1 MNAAPLI
8 LRGGSVF
15 DPQTGSIGPADVRLS
30 GAVVDAI
37 GPDLPASGGREVDV
51 TGLLL
56 TPGWV
61 DLHAHVFVGQDLGV
75 DPAVLGPPSGVTTM
89 IDAGSAG
96 AHLFGAFAAATLTRP
111 GPRIRNF
118 LNISSVGTTSIRLS
132 GELRTLAYVDEAACV
147 ACAREHP
154 DQIIGVKVR
163 ASRDVAGENG
173 PEALRRARRVAD
185 ALSLPLMVHVGP
197 PLPRLPD
204 VLAMLGA
211 GDIVTHS
218 FTALAEPTLAGPTLA
233 GPTLGGDGRV
243 LDEAWAARQ
252 RGVLIDVGHGMSG
265 FDAGV
270 AGAAVRAG
278 FLPDTISTD
287 AHAYSIG
294 TVVGLPSVATKFM
307 ALGLTLAQTLERVT
321 LAPARAAG
329 LAALGVGQLTA
340 GGPGDVTAIRVL
352 DEDVAFV
359 DPQGNAFS
367 GRARIRVE
375 LTVQAGSI
383 VFDGRSAP
391 GAQLVTERGEA

>member
-1 MNAAPLI
+1 VNTTPLI

-15 DPQTGSIGPADVRLS
+15 DPLTGSIGPADVRLS

-61 DLHAHVFVGQDLGV
+61 DLHTHVFVGQDLGV
-75 DPAVLGPPSGVTTM
+75 DPAALGPPSGVTTM

-96 AHLFGAFAAATLTRP
+96 AHLFGAFAASTLARP

-132 GELRTLAYVDEAACV
+132 GELRTLAYADESACV

-154 DQIIGVKVR
+154 GQIIGVKVR

-197 PLPRLPD
+197 PLPLLPD
-204 VLAMLGA
+204 VLAVLGP

-218 FTALAEPTLAGPTLA
+218 FTALAGPTLA
-233 GPTLGGDGRV
+233 GHGRV
-243 LDEAWAARQ
+243 LDQAWAARQ

-265 FDAGV
+265 FDARV

-287 AHAYSIG
+287 AHAYSID
-294 TVVGLPSVATKFM
+294 TVGGLPSVATKFM
-307 ALGLTLAQTLERVT
+307 ALGLTLAQALERVT

-329 LAALGVGQLTA
+329 LAALGVGQLIA
-340 GGPGDVTAIRVL
+340 GGPGDVAAIRVI
-352 DEDVAFV
+352 DEAVAFV

-367 GRARIRVE
+367 GHKRIQVE

-391 GAQLVTERGEA
+391 GAPLVTE

>member
-1 MNAAPLI
+1 MNATPLI

-15 DPQTGSIGPADVRLS
+15 DPRTGSIGPADVRLS

-61 DLHAHVFVGQDLGV
+61 DLHTHVFVGQDLGV
-75 DPAVLGPPSGVTTM
+75 DPAALGPPSGVTTM

-96 AHLFGAFAAATLTRP
+96 AHLFGAFAASTLTRP

-118 LNISSVGTTSIRLS
+118 LNVSSVGTTSIRLS
-132 GELRTLAYVDEAACV
+132 GELSTLAYVDESACI

-154 DQIIGVKVR
+154 GQIIGVKVR

-204 VLAMLGA
+204 VLAVLGA
-211 GDIVTHS
+211 GDIVTHA
-218 FTALAEPTLAGPTLA
+218 FTALAEPTLAGD
-233 GPTLGGDGRV
+233 DGV
-243 LDEAWAARQ
+243 LDQAWAARQ

-278 FLPDTISTD
+278 FLPDTVSTD
-287 AHAYSIG
+287 AHAYSID

-307 ALGLTLAQTLERVT
+307 ALGLTLAQVLERVT

-329 LAALGVGQLTA
+329 LATLGVGQLIP
-340 GGPGDVTAIRVL
+340 GGPGDVTAIRVV
-352 DEDVAFV
+352 DEAVDLV

-367 GRARIRVE
+367 GQTRIGVE

-391 GAQLVTERGEA
+391 AAPIVTE

>member
-1 MNAAPLI
+1 VNTTPLI
-8 LRGGSVF
+8 LRGGSIF
-15 DPQTGSIGPADVRLS
+15 DPRAGSIGPADVRLS
-30 GAVVDAI
+30 GTVVDAI
-37 GPDLPASGGREVDV
+37 GPDLPSCGGREVDV

-61 DLHAHVFVGQDLGV
+61 DLHTHVFVGQDLGV
-75 DPAVLGPPSGVTTM
+75 DPAALGPASGVTTM

-96 AHLFGAFAAATLTRP
+96 AHLFGAFAASTLTRP

-132 GELRTLAYVDEAACV
+132 GELRTLAYADESACV

-154 DQIIGVKVR
+154 GQIIGVKVR

-197 PLPRLPD
+197 PLPLLPD
-204 VLAMLGA
+204 VLAVLGA

-218 FTALAEPTLAGPTLA
+218 FTALAEPTMAEPALAGH
-233 GPTLGGDGRV
+233 GRV

-265 FDAGV
+265 FDARV

-287 AHAYSIG
+287 AHAYSID
-294 TVVGLPSVATKFM
+294 TVGGLPSVATKFM
-307 ALGLTLAQTLERVT
+307 ALGLTLAQVLERVT

-329 LAALGVGQLTA
+329 LAALGVGRLTA
-340 GGPGDVTAIRVL
+340 GGPGDVAAIRVI
-352 DEDVAFV
+352 DEAVAFV

-367 GRARIRVE
+367 GQKRIQVE

-391 GAQLVTERGEA
+391 GAPLVTE